1 MHHSIEQYRQLLG
14 TYLRPQRGRV
24 SLLALLLLAGI
35 ALQLVNPQLLRYFID
50 SAQAGAAR
58 AALIAAGAAFVGMA
72 LATQGLSVAATY
84 LSEQVGWEA
93 TNALRADLALHL
105 LRLDLAFHKARTP
118 GELIE
123 RVDGDVTAMANFFSQ
138 FVIKVLGNALL
149 AVGVLAMLFREDWRV
164 GLALSAFA
172 LLVLLVLVGTQ
183 RVAVPYWKRA
193 RQASAELFGF
203 IEERLSGTEDIRSSG
218 AVPYTMRRL
227 AEHMRGQMR
236 VERTANVIGAVTW
249 ATPVGLFAIGVGV
262 AFVLIKRLFDGGAL
276 SLGSAYLIFFYTQA
290 LFQPLDLITRQIED
304 FQKAAAGFARV
315 RELLAVRGSLRDGDT
330 PLPAGPLAVDFE
342 TVSFG
347 YADEAAS
354 GPQQTS
360 AGVPAGAYQPPA
372 EIERVVHEVS
382 FSLAPG
388 RVLGI
393 LGRTGSGKTTLTR
406 LLFRLYDPQAGA
418 VRLGGLDIRD
428 ASRAGLRARVG
439 MVTQDVQL
447 FHASVRDNLTF
458 FDETIGDAELLAALG
473 ELGLRPWLDALPQRL
488 DTILAS
494 GGGLSAGEAQ
504 LLAFT
509 RVFLR
514 DPGLVILDEASAR
527 LDPATEQLLERAL
540 DRLLRPAQGRRT
552 GIIIAHRL
560 GTVLRADDILIL
572 EGGRVAE
579 FGPREQLMR
588 DPGSRF
594 AALLRVGMHEVLA

>member
-203 IEERLSGTEDIRSSG
+203 IEERLSGTEDIRS
-218 AVPYTMRRL
+218 
-227 AEHMRGQMR
+227 
-236 VERTANVIGAVTW
+236 
-249 ATPVGLFAIGVGV
+249 
-262 AFVLIKRLFDGGAL
+262 
-276 SLGSAYLIFFYTQA
+276 
-290 LFQPLDLITRQIED
+290 
-304 FQKAAAGFARV
+304 
-315 RELLAVRGSLRDGDT
+315 
-330 PLPAGPLAVDFE
+330 
-342 TVSFG
+342 
-347 YADEAAS
+347 
-354 GPQQTS
+354 
-360 AGVPAGAYQPPA
+360 
-372 EIERVVHEVS
+372 
-382 FSLAPG
+382 
-388 RVLGI
+388 
-393 LGRTGSGKTTLTR
+393 
-406 LLFRLYDPQAGA
+406 
-418 VRLGGLDIRD
+418 
-428 ASRAGLRARVG
+428 
-439 MVTQDVQL
+439 
-447 FHASVRDNLTF
+447 
-458 FDETIGDAELLAALG
+458 
-473 ELGLRPWLDALPQRL
+473 
-488 DTILAS
+488 
-494 GGGLSAGEAQ
+494 
-504 LLAFT
+504 
-509 RVFLR
+509 
-514 DPGLVILDEASAR
+514 
-527 LDPATEQLLERAL
+527 
-540 DRLLRPAQGRRT
+540 
-552 GIIIAHRL
+552 
-560 GTVLRADDILIL
+560 
-572 EGGRVAE
+572 
-579 FGPREQLMR
+579 
-588 DPGSRF
+588 
-594 AALLRVGMHEVLA
+594 